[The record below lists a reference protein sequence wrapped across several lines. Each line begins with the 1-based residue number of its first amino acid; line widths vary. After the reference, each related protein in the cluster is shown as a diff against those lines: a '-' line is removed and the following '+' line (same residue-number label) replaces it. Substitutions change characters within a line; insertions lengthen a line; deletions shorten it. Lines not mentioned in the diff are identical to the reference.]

1 VRADLTVADLSRII
15 RRIEDKHRARGHAP
29 PSASLEEI
37 LGGATEEIDGA
48 RVFVVRRRFEL
59 GHLHGRTPLGGGCEP
74 PLDALGLL
82 ARSDLPRLMSP
93 NLLYL
98 DTETTGL
105 AGGTGTY
112 AFLVGLGFFADAA
125 FEVRQYFLR
134 DLDEEPALLAALE
147 REFKRFDGVVTYN
160 GSGFDLPLLE
170 TRFVLGRRR
179 FPDGMPHLDLLAPA
193 RRLWSARLGDCRLG
207 TIEQHVLRFNRS
219 HDLPGA
225 VIPSVYFEYLRR
237 KRVDELPRVF
247 DHNRHDILSL
257 AALLGWVLAAV
268 ARAPAPDLHPE
279 ELLGLGR
286 LLEARDVER
295 SVACYRM
302 ALDRGLA
309 SPSRER
315 LLLRLAAAEKRR
327 TRWDAACALWE
338 DAIGATPGFD
348 PRPWEEIAKVH
359 EHRRRDLV
367 SARAVVETA
376 IARAQGEGISA
387 GVLGAFQ
394 HRLAR
399 ITRRLQG
406 EDNAPSASSH
416 AARAREA
423 TAPGDCPSAGAQTWP
438 PHSPCAMSR
447 A

>member
-1 VRADLTVADLSRII
+1 VRADFTVADLSRII
-15 RRIEDKHRARGHAP
+15 RRIEDKHRARP
-29 PSASLEEI
+29 QPSPRASLEEM
-37 LGGATEEIDGA
+37 LAGATEEIDGA

-59 GHLHGRTPLGGGCEP
+59 GHLHGRTPLGGGRDAP
-74 PLDALGLL
+74 SDALGFL
-82 ARSDLPRLMSP
+82 ARSGPPIPARP

-112 AFLVGLGFFADAA
+112 AFLVGLGFFTDAA

-147 REFKRFDGVVTYN
+147 TEFKRFDGLVTYN

-179 FPDGMPHLDLLAPA
+179 FPGAMPHLDLLAPA

-207 TIEQHVLRFNRS
+207 TIEQHVLRFTRS
-219 HDLPGA
+219 NDLPGA

-237 KRVDELPRVF
+237 KRVGELPRVF

-286 LLEARDVER
+286 IFEASDIER
-295 SVACYRM
+295 SVDCYRM
-302 ALDRGLA
+302 ALDLGLA
-309 SPSRER
+309 SPNRER

-327 TRWDAACALWE
+327 TRWEAACALWE
-338 DAIGATPGFD
+338 DAISATPSFD

-359 EHRRRDLV
+359 EHRRRDFV
-367 SARAVVETA
+367 AARAVVETA
-376 IARAQGEGISA
+376 IARARDEGIA
-387 GVLGAFQ
+387 PGVLGAFQ

-399 ITRRLQG
+399 ISRRLQADSKG
-406 EDNAPSASSH
+406 PTASPH
-416 AARAREA
+416 ALTGREV
-423 TAPGDCPSAGAQTWP
+423 TAPGD
-438 PHSPCAMSR
+438 
-447 A
+447 